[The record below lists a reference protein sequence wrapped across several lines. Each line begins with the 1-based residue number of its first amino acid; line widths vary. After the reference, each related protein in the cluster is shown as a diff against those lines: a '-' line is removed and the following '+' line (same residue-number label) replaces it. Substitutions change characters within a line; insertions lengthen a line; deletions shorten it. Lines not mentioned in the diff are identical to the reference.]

1 MSKDKA
7 TLQAFLA
14 NNNAPCPKSGTT
26 FHLFGMVHCLL
37 YKGTNDDNIY
47 L

>member
-26 FHLFGMVHCLL
+26 FHLFGIMYMLV
-37 YKGTNDDNIY
+37 I
-47 L
+47 